1 MRTILSFC
9 VLILLLK
16 QAPAQAPAS
25 LWANL
30 QPGNYKTGFRVIR
43 ETGTDGKP
51 FLISLW
57 YPADKAGDKMT
68 IRNYVETGIMNG
80 KEDKQVLAQ
89 SFKETLEIPQLFGL
103 EKIPDADYDKLL
115 STPVMATAN
124 AKLTKGKWPLI
135 ISDTEP
141 VSLFVTNEWLA
152 SQGFIVA
159 VPSADMPPPLND
171 SLLYKAPTTAL
182 EFLLRY
188 MMRQSFIDTANISAL
203 GFGGGSQA
211 AFYLSMRTSA
221 IKCLVNV
228 EGGMFMPLSKTT
240 LSHDYN
246 PVGFKIPLLHI
257 VRPQIINGES
267 VSEFNA
273 IASPKKYRLTNL
285 SSTQHH
291 DFTVYG
297 RVVNAVLQK
306 RGNDAALAS
315 DIFTQVHE
323 LILQFL
329 KLRRLEPSDIR
340 SEQIRLEVF

>member
-103 EKIPDADYDKLL
+103 AKIPDADYDKLL

-159 VPSADMPPPLND
+159 VPS
-171 SLLYKAPTTAL
+171 
-182 EFLLRY
+182 
-188 MMRQSFIDTANISAL
+188 
-203 GFGGGSQA
+203 
-211 AFYLSMRTSA
+211 
-221 IKCLVNV
+221 
-228 EGGMFMPLSKTT
+228 
-240 LSHDYN
+240 
-246 PVGFKIPLLHI
+246 
-257 VRPQIINGES
+257 
-267 VSEFNA
+267 
-273 IASPKKYRLTNL
+273 
-285 SSTQHH
+285 
-291 DFTVYG
+291 
-297 RVVNAVLQK
+297 
-306 RGNDAALAS
+306 
-315 DIFTQVHE
+315 
-323 LILQFL
+323 
-329 KLRRLEPSDIR
+329 
-340 SEQIRLEVF
+340 